1 MTREDFIKQLPE
13 LVRDYQ
19 ASPELLDRISNVD
32 LLMMIGGSGVGKT
45 SIIKRLGIPYVPSD
59 TTRPMR
65 PDEINGLDYFFRTDY
80 DQLVSDIKQRQFV
93 QVNVFQ
99 TGDFYGTRATAFPE
113 VGFAVYAVVADLVP
127 YFRQLG
133 FNETTSAFV
142 TPPNFLEW
150 MSRLDKHNVE
160 SDQLSKRLEES
171 KRSFNFALND
181 PQVHFILNDEL
192 DQAVNQTK
200 MLVSGK
206 PNTQREAAGR
216 QAAESIY
223 KELTFA

>member
-1 MTREDFIKQLPE
+1 MTKDDFIKQLPE

-19 ASPELLDRISNVD
+19 AAPEVLNRISGVD

-80 DQLVSDIKQRQFV
+80 DQLVADIKARKFV
-93 QVNVFQ
+93 QVNIFQ
-99 TGDFYGTRATAFPE
+99 TGDFYGTRADAFPD
-113 VGFAVYAVVADLVP
+113 VGFAVYAVVADKVA

-133 FNETTSAFV
+133 FSETISAFV
-142 TPPNFLEW
+142 TPPDFLEW

-160 SDQLSKRLEES
+160 SDQLAKRLEES
-171 KRSFNFALND
+171 KQSYKFALND
-181 PQVHFILNDEL
+181 PQVHFILNDDL
-192 DQAVNQTK
+192 DKAVYQTR
-200 MLVSGK
+200 MLISGQ
-206 PNTQREAAGR
+206 PNAQREAAAR
-216 QAAESIY
+216 QAAEAIY